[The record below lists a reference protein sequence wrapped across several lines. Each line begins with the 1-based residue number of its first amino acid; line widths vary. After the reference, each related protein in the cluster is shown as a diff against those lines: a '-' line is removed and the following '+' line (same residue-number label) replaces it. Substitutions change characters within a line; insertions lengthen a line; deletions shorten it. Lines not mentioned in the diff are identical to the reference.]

1 MWQPPH
7 TRKAV
12 AQLRASSN
20 LSIKSQMF
28 YLFKD
33 FIPIQLKNRRSIF
46 LLKKYKRAAVV
57 TAAANYEL

>member
-20 LSIKSQMF
+20 LCIKARCF

-33 FIPIQLKNRRSIF
+33 FVPIQLKNRRAFF